1 MWQGKT
7 YLHSWKYT
15 HLLFIVM
22 YCHCISQAAAATV
35 ISNAH
40 PPTTEQCSPAGFQAR
55 VVSVTVSELYRDEQ
69 ARKKKNRNQRSY
81 KAVSRLT
88 QELEDLE
95 N

>member
-1 MWQGKT
+1 
-7 YLHSWKYT
+7 
-15 HLLFIVM
+15 M

-55 VVSVTVSELYRDEQ
+55 VVSVSELYRDEQ
-69 ARKKKNRNQRSY
+69 ARKKKGRQQRRY
-81 KAVSRLT
+81 KAASRLT